1 MCSRLRS
8 YGPALYTYCKL
19 KDVDNAFE
27 VDKHMAAAGV
37 ALEEMELKALL
48 KLSADAGLEDKVYA
62 LLHRLRTMV
71 RELSPSTVEVIQ
83 QWFQS
88 SSAAHAGSA
97 NWDTLPGPEIVKAA
111 TECCGGGWHG
121 LGWLGKGAWTV
132 KPSILD
138 KGGVCHEC
146 GEQLVTIDIDPKET
160 EMFAESLSTLACQ
173 REARNNEF
181 KKFQV
186 RPSG

>member
-1 MCSRLRS
+1 M
-8 YGPALYTYCKL
+8 
-19 KDVDNAFE
+19 E
-27 VDKHMAAAGV
+27 AAGV

-48 KLSADAGLEDKVYA
+48 KLSADAGQEDRVYA
-62 LLHRLRTMV
+62 LLHRLRTTV

-88 SSAAHAGSA
+88 SSAANAGSA
-97 NWDTLPGPEIVKAA
+97 NWETLPGPEIVKLA
-111 TECCGGGWHG
+111 TESCGGGWHG
-121 LGWLGKGAWTV
+121 LGWLGNGAWTV
-132 KPSILD
+132 KPSLLD